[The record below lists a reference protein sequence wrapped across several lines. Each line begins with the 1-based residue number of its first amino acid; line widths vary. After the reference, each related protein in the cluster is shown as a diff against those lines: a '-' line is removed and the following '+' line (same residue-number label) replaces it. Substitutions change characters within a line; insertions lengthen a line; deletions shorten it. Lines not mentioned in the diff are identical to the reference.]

1 MIQITAQ
8 SKSLVAKSSL
18 IAASLFLTTLLPVT
32 SHVFSFATPLAHAQS
47 VRTMTVVQLE
57 LNPGEKAEGNMKI
70 INDSDEALNLSVLM
84 QDFVVDNKN
93 SIPNIL
99 PPDTLSNKYSASA
112 WIGID
117 QMGFALPA
125 AKVQQLHYYVQVPKN
140 ARPGGHYAATVFSPA
155 ANAKG
160 EGSGAVINAQVGT
173 LFYITVKGPIT
184 QNAKIAQFSA
194 PGFSEYG
201 PVKVTTDIKN
211 NSDIHIQPNGL
222 ITVKNMFGQT
232 KEKIALTGKNIFPE
246 AMREFVSET
255 GKNSFMIGRYTATLN
270 AYYGSNHDLPL
281 VATVAFWVFPWKIA
295 VVILLALIAV
305 ILGYLAIKKRTTD
318 LPDEPKRPI
327 TSEGSH
333 EQNTE
338 EVTTPDTTTS
348 H

>member
-1 MIQITAQ
+1 
-8 SKSLVAKSSL
+8 
-18 IAASLFLTTLLPVT
+18 
-32 SHVFSFATPLAHAQS
+32 
-47 VRTMTVVQLE
+47 
-57 LNPGEKAEGNMKI
+57 
-70 INDSDEALNLSVLM
+70 
-84 QDFVVDNKN
+84 
-93 SIPNIL
+93 
-99 PPDTLSNKYSASA
+99 
-112 WIGID
+112 
-117 QMGFALPA
+117 
-125 AKVQQLHYYVQVPKN
+125 
-140 ARPGGHYAATVFSPA
+140 
-155 ANAKG
+155 
-160 EGSGAVINAQVGT
+160 
-173 LFYITVKGPIT
+173 
-184 QNAKIAQFSA
+184 
-194 PGFSEYG
+194 
-201 PVKVTTDIKN
+201 
-211 NSDIHIQPNGL
+211 L

-305 ILGYLAIKKRTTD
+305 ILGYLAMKKRTTD